1 MAPKEP
7 HVEECKAIWLF
18 KVCKI
23 ANQDL
28 VSTSYIQNATP
39 TCKDEFFSIWSQLL
53 GLLILPLDLNL
64 TNPLLH
70 SNFKSS

>member
-7 HVEECKAIWLF
+7 HVEECRAIWLF

-39 TCKDEFFSIWSQLL
+39 TCKDEFFPFGASFWVCLRCLL
-53 GLLILPLDLNL
+53 
-64 TNPLLH
+64 T
-70 SNFKSS
+70 